1 LPWDASR
8 QGTEEWKNYR
18 FGPGVEH
25 SAGKKAGMTDP
36 DQFGK
41 VKRWNVRRAKLLQR
55 KGWIRIEKDL
65 GTALRL
71 RYSSYRTLGQG
82 TAQREVV
89 QPQRVRMKWEWRR
102 RGEDDW

>member
-1 LPWDASR
+1 
-8 QGTEEWKNYR
+8 
-18 FGPGVEH
+18 
-25 SAGKKAGMTDP
+25 MTDP

-41 VKRWNVRRAKLLQR
+41 VKRWNVRRAKLRQG

-65 GTALRL
+65 GKALQL
-71 RYSSYRTLGQG
+71 RYSSYRTLGQE

-89 QPQRVRMKWEWRR
+89 QSQRVRMKWEWRR